1 MSARIRFILSLV
13 RRDYAIQYAGTALGL
28 VWLLVRYSFQIG
40 IFLFVFGLLFGDG
53 LRAAPGSDYLTFL
66 LGGMTLWLPLSEMIL
81 RSAGILV
88 DNRALIRRTSVG
100 ADAFLWIPVVQAVFQ
115 YLILALL
122 AALGLWI
129 RGTLSVLFPAA
140 LAFGLLILFVFAGW
154 GFLLARISVLL
165 KDTTPLLGILLQVVF
180 WSTPIA
186 YAAPRSWAEFF
197 LWHPLAG
204 VIAVHRALF
213 SPAGA
218 FAWESMLGST
228 IFLLASIPVYFISSR
243 RLRTIVGDQL

>member
-1 MSARIRFILSLV
+1 MSARIRLILSLV

-53 LRAAPGSDYLTFL
+53 MRATPGSDYLSFL
-66 LGGMTLWLPLSEMIL
+66 LGGMTLWLPFSEMIL

-100 ADAFLWIPVVQAVFQ
+100 ADAFLWIPVLQSFFQ
-115 YLILALL
+115 YMVLALL
-122 AALGLWI
+122 AGAGLFI
-129 RGTLSVLFPAA
+129 RGTLPPTFPAA
-140 LAFGLLILFVFAGW
+140 LLFGLLVLLVFSGW

-186 YAAPRSWAEFF
+186 YAAPSSWAGFF

-204 VIAVHRALF
+204 VISVHRALF
-213 SPAGA
+213 SGGPTLV
-218 FAWESMLGST
+218 ESLSGS
-228 IFLLASIPVYFISSR
+228 IVFLLASVPIYFLSSR
-243 RLRTIVGDQL
+243 RLRSLVGDQL

>member
-1 MSARIRFILSLV
+1 MSARIRLILSLV

-40 IFLFVFGLLFGDG
+40 IFLFVFGLLFGDSM
-53 LRAAPGSDYLTFL
+53 RVAPGSDYLSFL

-100 ADAFLWIPVVQAVFQ
+100 ADAFLWIPVVQSLFQ
-115 YLILALL
+115 YIILSLLAGAGLLVRGSLSPMFPLALL
-122 AALGLWI
+122 
-129 RGTLSVLFPAA
+129 
-140 LAFGLLILFVFAGW
+140 FGLAVILVFSGW
-154 GFLLARISVLL
+154 GFFLARVSVLL

-186 YAAPRSWAEFF
+186 YAAPASWARFF

-204 VIAVHRALF
+204 MMAVHRALF
-213 SPAGA
+213 SGGPME
-218 FAWESMLGST
+218 FDVLLGGGV
-228 IFLLASIPVYFISSR
+228 FLLVSLPVYFISSR